1 MRFTLRCVQCM
12 VTSVFRDQQYMFGV
26 QSLLVVEKALLIT
39 NDVIIKKFLCIFK
52 IKFPTKRIFWIFPV
66 LRINGMAP
74 FCNLVI
80 ERRSYLLV
88 MFDVSVTAT
97 AVCRCM
103 LSLKHS
109 HPYSKHSPC
118 YLWNTHTHTASTHL
132 VHPIFYLVECCIC
145 QLSKPS
151 DLV

>member
-1 MRFTLRCVQCM
+1 MQMRFTLRCVQCM
-12 VTSVFRDQQYMFGV
+12 VTSVFWDQQYMFGV

-52 IKFPTKRIFWIFPV
+52 IKFRTKRIFWIFPV

-103 LSLKHS
+103 LSLKH
-109 HPYSKHSPC
+109 
-118 YLWNTHTHTASTHL
+118 THTASTLL
-132 VHPIFYLVECCIC
+132 VIFETLTPIQQALTLFTRYSTSLNVAFVSC
-145 QLSKPS
+145 QNRQI
-151 DLV
+151 

>member
-12 VTSVFRDQQYMFGV
+12 ATSVFRDQQYMFGV

-52 IKFPTKRIFWIFPV
+52 IKFRTKRIFWIFPV

-103 LSLKHS
+103 LSLKH
-109 HPYSKHSPC
+109 
-118 YLWNTHTHTASTHL
+118 THTASTLL
-132 VHPIFYLVECCIC
+132 VIFETLTPIQQALTLFTRYSTSLNVAFVSC
-145 QLSKPS
+145 QNRQI
-151 DLV
+151 